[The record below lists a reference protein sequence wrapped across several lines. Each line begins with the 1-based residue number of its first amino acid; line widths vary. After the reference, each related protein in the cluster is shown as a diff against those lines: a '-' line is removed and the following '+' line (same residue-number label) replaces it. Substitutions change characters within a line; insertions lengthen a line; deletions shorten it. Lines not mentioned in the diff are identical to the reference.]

1 MKTKVK
7 VVATGYMKMNETPK
21 QAPQSQEETKK

>member
-1 MKTKVK
+1 MKGKVK

-21 QAPQSQEETKK
+21 QETQPKQETKK